1 MLLFLSLCVYYC
13 FYSKSSW
20 LEAQT
25 PLFADWLVQ
34 KHLSTL
40 VNMPESVRENSLPYN
55 LKCAE
60 ITLFVNLCDVGG
72 KNKAQHLEA
81 TFGLSG
87 ESAV

>member
-1 MLLFLSLCVYYC
+1 
-13 FYSKSSW
+13 
-20 LEAQT
+20 
-25 PLFADWLVQ
+25 
-34 KHLSTL
+34 
-40 VNMPESVRENSLPYN
+40 MPEGVREISLPYN

-72 KNKAQHLEA
+72 KIKAQHLEA